1 MLSRSVGFKREGT
14 GQTTHQIVHPHP
26 LQVALHEPREIEQR
40 VRQRPHQSRPLFA
53 HGRQHVL
60 PVNARRPFRLEIGRR
75 PIRQRGPRHTRLQ
88 VDPRTRR
95 PQHTLRDGDACAIQ
109 MHISRQRFHRK
120 PRPFVERRLTK
131 RHAQVACM
139 VAHGVGQQADVRGGD
154 VLRVQPNGARAFGGI
169 VGRIGSAYV

>member
-26 LQVALHEPREIEQR
+26 LQVALHQSREIQQR
-40 VRQRPHQSRPLFA
+40 VRYGPHQSRPLFA
-53 HGRQHVL
+53 HSRQHVL

-75 PIRQRGPRHTRLQ
+75 SIRQRGPRHTRLQ

-95 PQHTLRDGDACAIQ
+95 PQHTLRDGDARAIQ
-109 MHISRQRFHRK
+109 VHISRQRFHRK

-139 VAHGVGQQADVRGGD
+139 VAHGVGQQADV
-154 VLRVQPNGARAFGGI
+154 
-169 VGRIGSAYV
+169 